1 MNIKKFRKKMI
12 LIFSLIFIYFYTCN
26 IAYADTIPENNPRLY
41 CNNNILMDAESGN
54 ILYEKNGYAKIYPA
68 STTKVLTAILVLE
81 NLPLDEKIVA
91 SKNAINSVPLESSV
105 MGIKK
110 EEIFSVENL
119 LYGLLLSSGN
129 DAAIV
134 LAESVSGNVNDFV
147 TLMNTKAKEI
157 GCLNTHFSNPHGF
170 YDDNHYSTPYDMAL
184 ILKYAMK
191 FDEFKKIVESKSFEL
206 PSTNKTPNTRTI
218 KNTNKLIDENSNTFY
233 KYALGGKTG
242 YTIESRGTYIGYSK
256 NGDKIL
262 IVGNFDGS
270 QNINGKNARFL
281 DAISLCD
288 YGFFNFNKEKIVTKD
303 TFNFSFID
311 KNTNTK
317 SSISL
322 KDDIYSLTRK
332 NNYITI
338 TPTLN
343 LSDTNNIKINLKIK
357 GNNLD
362 INNTYD
368 SICSSSKYF
377 SLKNILSENFS
388 YIILSILI
396 IILYILI
403 KKLRINNKKI
413 KNKYNNRTK
422 VK

>member
-1 MNIKKFRKKMI
+1 
-12 LIFSLIFIYFYTCN
+12 
-26 IAYADTIPENNPRLY
+26 
-41 CNNNILMDAESGN
+41 
-54 ILYEKNGYAKIYPA
+54 
-68 STTKVLTAILVLE
+68 
-81 NLPLDEKIVA
+81 
-91 SKNAINSVPLESSV
+91 
-105 MGIKK
+105 MGIQK

-134 LAESVSGNVNDFV
+134 LAEAVSGNVNDFV

-206 PSTNKTPNTRTI
+206 PSTNKTPNIRII

-288 YGFFNFNKEKIVTKD
+288 YGFFNFDKEKIVTKD

-311 KNTNTK
+311 KNINTK

-368 SICSSSKYF
+368 SICSCSNYF

-403 KKLRINNKKI
+403 KKLRINNKTI

>member
-1 MNIKKFRKKMI
+1 MKENDYSKISIKDICGAAGLSRQTFYQFFNSKDDVIRFTLIKKLGYIEVTDDIRK
-12 LIFSLIFIYFYTCN
+12 L
-26 IAYADTIPENNPRLY
+26 A
-41 CNNNILMDAESGN
+41 NIL
-54 ILYEKNGYAKIYPA
+54 
-68 STTKVLTAILVLE
+68 
-81 NLPLDEKIVA
+81 
-91 SKNAINSVPLESSV
+91 
-105 MGIKK
+105 
-110 EEIFSVENL
+110 
-119 LYGLLLSSGN
+119 
-129 DAAIV
+129 
-134 LAESVSGNVNDFV
+134 
-147 TLMNTKAKEI
+147 
-157 GCLNTHFSNPHGF
+157 
-170 YDDNHYSTPYDMAL
+170 
-184 ILKYAMK
+184 
-191 FDEFKKIVESKSFEL
+191 
-206 PSTNKTPNTRTI
+206 
-218 KNTNKLIDENSNTFY
+218 
-233 KYALGGKTG
+233 
-242 YTIESRGTYIGYSK
+242 
-256 NGDKIL
+256 
-262 IVGNFDGS
+262 
-270 QNINGKNARFL
+270 
-281 DAISLCD
+281 
-288 YGFFNFNKEKIVTKD
+288 
-303 TFNFSFID
+303 FSFID

-368 SICSSSKYF
+368 SICSSSNYF